1 MIALLFIAGWLVG
14 AGTIV
19 GIHVVTRKA
28 DQRPIG
34 ARQLLKQRAD
44 LRAMRGK

>member
-1 MIALLFIAGWLVG
+1 VIALLFIAGWLVG

-19 GIHVVTRKA
+19 GIHLATKAGTRPVGSRK
-28 DQRPIG
+28 
-34 ARQLLKQRAD
+34 LLAQRAD